1 MRKNLFFSLLPK
13 IVILIFL
20 FSNVQQSKSL
30 TIKSGQI
37 ISSDGKIYEFASP
50 KEKEFLIKKSITHGK
65 STGVFNNNLFL
76 IIDEKILFMPLQEII
91 SSTDIQITNL
101 VNDKTNSFAAK
112 YNVIKNKNIIKNR
125 LNLAAIKLK
134 RLHLL
139 NKLQKKIFKKNGSYI
154 TFYFNF

>member
-1 MRKNLFFSLLPK
+1 MKKIVFFNLVPK

-20 FSNVQQSKSL
+20 FGNIQLSNSL

-37 ISSDGKIYEFASP
+37 ISSDGKVYEFASP
-50 KEKEFLIKKSITHGK
+50 KEKEFLIKKSETHGK
-65 STGVFNNNLFL
+65 SMGVFNNNLFL
-76 IIDEKILFMPLQEII
+76 IIDEKILFIPLQEII

-139 NKLQKKIFKKNGSYI
+139 NKLQENILSKRGSHI
-154 TFYFNF
+154 TLYFSF

>member
-1 MRKNLFFSLLPK
+1 MKKIVFFNLVPK

-20 FSNVQQSKSL
+20 FGNIQLSNSL

-37 ISSDGKIYEFASP
+37 ISSDGKVYEFASP
-50 KEKEFLIKKSITHGK
+50 KEKEFLIQKSITYGK
-65 STGVFNNNLFL
+65 SMGVFNNNLFL
-76 IIDEKILFMPLQEII
+76 IIDEKILFIPLQEII
-91 SSTDIQITNL
+91 PSTDIQITNL

-112 YNVIKNKNIIKNR
+112 YNLIENKNIIKNR
-125 LNLAAIKLK
+125 LNLATIKLK

-139 NKLQKKIFKKNGSYI
+139 NKLQKKNFRKNGSHL

>member
-1 MRKNLFFSLLPK
+1 MRKNLFFNLLLK

-20 FSNVQQSKSL
+20 FINVQQSNSL

-50 KEKEFLIKKSITHGK
+50 KEKEFLIKKSKTHGK
-65 STGVFNNNLFL
+65 SMGVFNNNLFL
-76 IIDEKILFMPLQEII
+76 IIDEKILFIPLQEII
-91 SSTDIQITNL
+91 PSTDIQITNL

-112 YNVIKNKNIIKNR
+112 YNLIENKNIIKNR

-139 NKLQKKIFKKNGSYI
+139 NKLQKKIFRKNGSYL
-154 TFYFNF
+154 TYYFNF

>member
-1 MRKNLFFSLLPK
+1 MRF
-13 IVILIFL
+13 
-20 FSNVQQSKSL
+20 
-30 TIKSGQI
+30 
-37 ISSDGKIYEFASP
+37 
-50 KEKEFLIKKSITHGK
+50 
-65 STGVFNNNLFL
+65 FNNNLFL
-76 IIDEKILFMPLQEII
+76 IIDEKILFIPLQEII

-101 VNDKTNSFAAK
+101 VNDKTNSFAVK

-154 TFYFNF
+154 IFYFNF

>member
-1 MRKNLFFSLLPK
+1 MKKIVFFNLVPK
-13 IVILIFL
+13 IVILIFVFGNIQL
-20 FSNVQQSKSL
+20 SKSL

-37 ISSDGKIYEFASP
+37 ISSDGKVYEFASP
-50 KEKEFLIKKSITHGK
+50 KEKEFLIKKSITYGK
-65 STGVFNNNLFL
+65 SMGVFNNNLFL
-76 IIDEKILFMPLQEII
+76 IIDEKILFIPLQEIK

-112 YNVIKNKNIIKNR
+112 YNLIENKNIIKNR

-139 NKLQKKIFKKNGSYI
+139 NKLQKKFFRKNGSYL

>member
-37 ISSDGKIYEFASP
+37 ISSDGKVYEFASP

-65 STGVFNNNLFL
+65 SMGVFNNNLFL
-76 IIDEKILFMPLQEII
+76 IIDEKILFIPLQEII
-91 SSTDIQITNL
+91 LSTDIQITNL
-101 VNDKTNSFAAK
+101 VIEKTNLFIK
-112 YNVIKNKNIIKNR
+112 NYNLNEGSEVIKNKLYLGAKKIK
-125 LNLAAIKLK
+125 K
-134 RLHLL
+134 LHLL
-139 NKLQKKIFKKNGSYI
+139 NKLQKNILSKRGSYI
-154 TFYFNF
+154 TFYFSF

>member
-1 MRKNLFFSLLPK
+1 MRKNFFFNLLPK

-20 FSNVQQSKSL
+20 FINVQQSNSL

-50 KEKEFLIKKSITHGK
+50 KEKEFLIKKSKTHGK
-65 STGVFNNNLFL
+65 SMGVFNNNLFL
-76 IIDEKILFMPLQEII
+76 IIDEKILFIPLQEII

-101 VNDKTNSFAAK
+101 VNDKTYSFAAK
-112 YNVIKNKNIIKNR
+112 YNLIENKNIIKNR
-125 LNLAAIKLK
+125 LNLAAINLK

-139 NKLQKKIFKKNGSYI
+139 NKLQKFFRKNGSYL
-154 TFYFNF
+154 TLYFNF

>member
-1 MRKNLFFSLLPK
+1 MKKFLFFNLVPK
-13 IVILIFL
+13 IIILIYVICNIQL
-20 FSNVQQSKSL
+20 SNSL

-37 ISSDGKIYEFASP
+37 ISSDGQVYEFASP
-50 KEKEFLIKKSITHGK
+50 KEKEFLIKKSEAHGK
-65 STGVFNNNLFL
+65 SMGVFNNNLFL
-76 IIDEKILFMPLQEII
+76 IIDEKILFIPLQEII

-139 NKLQKKIFKKNGSYI
+139 NKLQKKIFRKNRSYI

>member
-1 MRKNLFFSLLPK
+1 MRKNLFLYLLPK

-20 FSNVQQSKSL
+20 FINVQQSNSL

-37 ISSDGKIYEFASP
+37 ISSDGKVYEFASP
-50 KEKEFLIKKSITHGK
+50 KEKEFLIQKSITYGK
-65 STGVFNNNLFL
+65 SMGVFNNNLFL
-76 IIDEKILFMPLQEII
+76 IIDEKILFIPLQEII

-101 VNDKTNSFAAK
+101 VNYKTYSFVAK
-112 YNVIKNKNIIKNR
+112 YNLIENKYIIKNR

-139 NKLQKKIFKKNGSYI
+139 NKLQKKIFRKNGSYL
-154 TFYFNF
+154 TYYFNF

>member
-1 MRKNLFFSLLPK
+1 MRKNLFFILLLK

-20 FSNVQQSKSL
+20 FINVQQSNSL
-30 TIKSGQI
+30 TVKCGQI

-50 KEKEFLIKKSITHGK
+50 KEKEFLKKKSKTHGK
-65 STGVFNNNLFL
+65 SMGVFNNNLFL
-76 IIDEKILFMPLQEII
+76 IIDEKILFIPLKEII

-112 YNVIKNKNIIKNR
+112 YNLIENKNIIKNR

-134 RLHLL
+134 KLHLL
-139 NKLQKKIFKKNGSYI
+139 NKLQKKIFRKNGSYL

>member
-1 MRKNLFFSLLPK
+1 MRKNLFFNLLPK

-20 FSNVQQSKSL
+20 FINVQQSNSL

-50 KEKEFLIKKSITHGK
+50 KEKEFLIKKSETHGK
-65 STGVFNNNLFL
+65 SMGVFNNNLFL
-76 IIDEKILFMPLQEII
+76 IVDEKILFIPLQEII

-101 VNDKTNSFAAK
+101 VNDKTNSFVVK
-112 YNVIKNKNIIKNR
+112 YNLIENKYIIKNR

-139 NKLQKKIFKKNGSYI
+139 NKLQKKIFRKNGSYL

>member
-1 MRKNLFFSLLPK
+1 MKYLFLNLLPK

-20 FSNVQQSKSL
+20 FINVQQSNSL

-37 ISSDGKIYEFASP
+37 ISSDGKAYEFASP
-50 KEKEFLIKKSITHGK
+50 KEKEFLIKKSKTYGK
-65 STGVFNNNLFL
+65 SMGVFNNNLFL
-76 IIDEKILFMPLQEII
+76 IINEKILFIPLQEII
-91 SSTDIQITNL
+91 TSTDIQITNL
-101 VNDKTNSFAAK
+101 VNDKTNSFVAK
-112 YNVIKNKNIIKNR
+112 YNLIENKNIIKNR

-139 NKLQKKIFKKNGSYI
+139 NKLQKKIFRKNGSYI

>member
-1 MRKNLFFSLLPK
+1 MRKNLFFNLLPK

-20 FSNVQQSKSL
+20 FINVQQSNSL

-50 KEKEFLIKKSITHGK
+50 KEKEFLIKKSKTHGK
-65 STGVFNNNLFL
+65 SMGVFNNNLFL
-76 IIDEKILFMPLQEII
+76 IIDEKILFIPLQEII

-112 YNVIKNKNIIKNR
+112 YNLIENKYTIKNR

-139 NKLQKKIFKKNGSYI
+139 NKLQKKNFRKNGSYL

>member
-1 MRKNLFFSLLPK
+1 MRKNLFFNLLPK

-20 FSNVQQSKSL
+20 FINVQQSNSL

-50 KEKEFLIKKSITHGK
+50 KEKEFLIKKSKTYGK
-65 STGVFNNNLFL
+65 SMGVFNNNLFL
-76 IIDEKILFMPLQEII
+76 IINEKILFIPLQEII
-91 SSTDIQITNL
+91 TSTDIQITNL
-101 VNDKTNSFAAK
+101 VNDKTNSFTAK
-112 YNVIKNKNIIKNR
+112 YNLIENKNIIKNR

-139 NKLQKKIFKKNGSYI
+139 NKLQKKIFRKNGSYI

>member
-1 MRKNLFFSLLPK
+1 MRKNLFFNLLPK

-20 FSNVQQSKSL
+20 FINVQQSNSL

-50 KEKEFLIKKSITHGK
+50 KEKEFLIKKSKTHGK
-65 STGVFNNNLFL
+65 SMGVFNNNLFL
-76 IIDEKILFMPLQEII
+76 IIDEKILFIPLQEII

-112 YNVIKNKNIIKNR
+112 YNLKENKYIIKNR

-139 NKLQKKIFKKNGSYI
+139 NKLQKKIFRKNGSYL
-154 TFYFNF
+154 TYYFNF

>member
-1 MRKNLFFSLLPK
+1 M
-13 IVILIFL
+13 
-20 FSNVQQSKSL
+20 
-30 TIKSGQI
+30 
-37 ISSDGKIYEFASP
+37 
-50 KEKEFLIKKSITHGK
+50 
-65 STGVFNNNLFL
+65 GVFNNNLFL
-76 IIDEKILFMPLQEII
+76 IIDEKILFIPLQEIV

-139 NKLQKKIFKKNGSYI
+139 NKLQKKIFRKNGSYL

>member
-1 MRKNLFFSLLPK
+1 M
-13 IVILIFL
+13 
-20 FSNVQQSKSL
+20 
-30 TIKSGQI
+30 
-37 ISSDGKIYEFASP
+37 
-50 KEKEFLIKKSITHGK
+50 
-65 STGVFNNNLFL
+65 GVFNNNLFL

-139 NKLQKKIFKKNGSYI
+139 NKLQKKIFRKNGSYI
-154 TFYFNF
+154 AFYFNF

>member
-1 MRKNLFFSLLPK
+1 M
-13 IVILIFL
+13 
-20 FSNVQQSKSL
+20 
-30 TIKSGQI
+30 
-37 ISSDGKIYEFASP
+37 
-50 KEKEFLIKKSITHGK
+50 
-65 STGVFNNNLFL
+65 GVFNNNLFL
-76 IIDEKILFMPLQEII
+76 IIDGKILFIPLQEII

-112 YNVIKNKNIIKNR
+112 YNLIENKNIIKNR

-139 NKLQKKIFKKNGSYI
+139 NKLQKKIFRKNGSYL

>member
-1 MRKNLFFSLLPK
+1 MRKNLFFNLLPK

-20 FSNVQQSKSL
+20 FINVQQSNSL

-50 KEKEFLIKKSITHGK
+50 KEKEFLIKKSKTHGK
-65 STGVFNNNLFL
+65 SMGVFNNNLFL

-139 NKLQKKIFKKNGSYI
+139 NKLQKKIFRKNGSFL